1 MIQISSCAFVSS
13 TFIRIIR
20 ILCKEIYIQK
30 SDRDERNDSGGA
42 QRKLHG
48 ACSMVVV
55 VVFNTCVH
63 FDPSDPEA
71 LDQQIAI
78 ITTT

>member
-1 MIQISSCAFVSS
+1 MHSFRQHLFESL
-13 TFIRIIR
+13 R